1 MYLSLY
7 IDTYHW
13 PVLES
18 EPPSM
23 SFQSIQGFC
32 LTLVWKDKDGEMD
45 IDLLNPDA
53 KEEKAGKL

>member
-1 MYLSLY
+1 
-7 IDTYHW
+7 
-13 PVLES
+13 
-18 EPPSM
+18 M